1 MAQTSYMKRYADQLL
16 ANQLDAS
23 GAVLV
28 EGPKWCGKT
37 TTSQQIAKSVLN
49 MADPTTLSQ
58 NLLLADAQPEVLLQG
73 ATPRLI
79 DEWQIAPKLWDSVRF
94 EVDNRRDFNQF
105 ILTGS
110 NVPPKLDEISHSGTG
125 RIARIRMRPMSLFES
140 QDSQGVVSLE
150 ELFAKNELSA
160 TPVEPKT
167 LEEIAF
173 LICRGGWPRSIGQS
187 EAVALLQARN
197 YFDAVTE
204 LDITRV
210 DGIDRDP
217 QTAKQLLRSYARMES
232 SEAKISEIAKD
243 LSTRQDDEKSGTP
256 SRVTVLSYLTALERI
271 FVIEDLPAW
280 NPNLRSKTALRTTPT
295 RHFVDPSIASAALGV
310 SPRGLMQD
318 LNTMGL
324 LFEGLC
330 IRDLRIY
337 AEVLDGEI
345 FHYRDS
351 SNLESDAVIHLRDGR
366 FGLIEV
372 KLGGERLI
380 NEGAGNLIK
389 LANRLDTSR
398 MGEPSFL
405 MVLTATGNFAYTRED
420 GVMVVPVGALSA

>member
-110 NVPPKLDEISHSGTG
+110 SVPPKLDEISHSGTG

>member
-1 MAQTSYMKRYADQLL
+1 MKRYADQLL

-160 TPVEPKT
+160 TSVEPKT

-405 MVLTATGNFAYTRED
+405 MVLTATGNLAYTRED

>member
-110 NVPPKLDEISHSGTG
+110 SVPPKLDEISHSGTG

-160 TPVEPKT
+160 TSVEPKT

>member
-110 NVPPKLDEISHSGTG
+110 SVPPKLDEISHSGTG

-160 TPVEPKT
+160 TSVEPKT

-197 YFDAVTE
+197 YFDAVAE